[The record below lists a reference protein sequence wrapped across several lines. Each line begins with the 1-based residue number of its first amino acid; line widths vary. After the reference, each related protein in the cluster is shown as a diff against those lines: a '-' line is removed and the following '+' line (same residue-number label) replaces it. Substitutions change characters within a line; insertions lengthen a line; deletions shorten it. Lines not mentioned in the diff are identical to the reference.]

1 MKLYLMNRVVTCC
14 WCGTQKHETSY
25 DLVGLQECEVLV
37 LENVVNYCWSG
48 TPKHETSYMWVGF
61 QTYEVLVIW

>member
-1 MKLYLMNRVVTCC
+1 
-14 WCGTQKHETSY
+14 
-25 DLVGLQECEVLV
+25 

-61 QTYEVLVIW
+61 QTYEVLVLW